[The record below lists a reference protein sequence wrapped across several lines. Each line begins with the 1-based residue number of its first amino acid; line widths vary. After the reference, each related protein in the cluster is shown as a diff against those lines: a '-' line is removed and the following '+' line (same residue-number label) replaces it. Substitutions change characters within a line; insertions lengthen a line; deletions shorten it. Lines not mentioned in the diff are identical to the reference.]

1 MASTKLASALQYWI
15 NADHTQKEFVEATG
29 IDAGTVSLIF
39 RGVRGLTLKQRAAVY
54 YAFKERTDLNEALGW
69 LVADLRDNVPPEVAE
84 FIQVHLSDSP
94 TEREGRNLSTKDA
107 AVERFISLLRAD
119 DPSTVALVLSLD
131 AFSQSQSQSKKPKK

>member
-1 MASTKLASALQYWI
+1 MPSTKLASALQYWI
-15 NADHTQKEFVEATG
+15 NAGHTQKEFVEATA

-54 YAFKERTDLNEALGW
+54 YAFKERPDLTEALGW

-94 TEREGRNLSTKDA
+94 TVREGRHLSPKDA
-107 AVERFISLLRAD
+107 AVELFIALLRAD
-119 DPSTVALVLSLD
+119 DPSTVDLVLSLD
-131 AFSQSQSQSKKPKK
+131 AFSQSQKTKK